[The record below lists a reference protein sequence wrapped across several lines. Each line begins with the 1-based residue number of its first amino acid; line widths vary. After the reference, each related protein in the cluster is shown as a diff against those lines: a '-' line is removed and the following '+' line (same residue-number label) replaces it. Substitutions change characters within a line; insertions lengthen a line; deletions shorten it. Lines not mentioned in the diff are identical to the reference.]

1 MTDFKL
7 AITTQ
12 ENGLEIIADSYLN
25 ISANAQ

>member
-12 ENGLEIIADSYLN
+12 ENGLKIIADSYLN
-25 ISANAQ
+25 ISANA